1 MRKKTAAV
9 RNVDE
14 FLQKSKKRTQED
26 ESWLWDARDFLA
38 GPNYWFVL
46 LMIGIAI
53 LVLAVLSVLQV
64 QYRHDTYQELAR
76 AVRDFNQM
84 KLEEE
89 RLLLEQQTFSAT
101 PTVVER
107 SVGELAMFYPDDKH
121 RLVLK
126 DDQ

>member
-1 MRKKTAAV
+1 MRKKPAAV

-14 FLQKSKKRTQED
+14 FLKKTKKRTQDD
-26 ESWLWDARDFLA
+26 ESWLDADDFLA
-38 GPNYWFVL
+38 GFNYWFVL
-46 LMIGIAI
+46 LVLGVAI

-64 QYRHDTYQELAR
+64 QSRHDTYQELAR
-76 AVRDFNQM
+76 SVREFNQM